1 MVHATVDDRARGL
14 PLAAAPSLTP
24 GRARPHHRDNAQRL
38 ARREALLD
46 QLDDLEAIHLM
57 AGAPETA
64 AALDRLHEELD
75 RVHAELVQ
83 ANTGLVIRGITAFV
97 AHTTPA
103 NVEDLH
109 AAARLGLWTAVCSY
123 DPDRGTFAAWAGLV
137 IRRTVHQAVNALD
150 HPTLSAADFAVRPR
164 VRRAVD
170 ALRPADRDAPVDRD
184 LVAATAGCTRGQV
197 DMVLDPPTVE
207 SLSRPVRTDGTD
219 VTLQDVLSVRLEGEG
234 EDPAD
239 LAVERTMAAEA
250 LHVVAE
256 RLQGR
261 ERRIVVR
268 RFGLDGQP
276 PASRAEIGREMGISR
291 EMVRRLELRA
301 LAVVRESVLER
312 SA

>member
-1 MVHATVDDRARGL
+1 MFKK
-14 PLAAAPSLTP
+14 
-24 GRARPHHRDNAQRL
+24 
-38 ARREALLD
+38 
-46 QLDDLEAIHLM
+46 AI
-57 AGAPETA
+57 
-64 AALDRLHEELD
+64 AALKAAKAAGFQ
-75 RVHAELVQ
+75 VTT
-83 ANTGLVIRGITAFV
+83 NT
-97 AHTTPA
+97 
-103 NVEDLH
+103 
-109 AAARLGLWTAVCSY
+109 
-123 DPDRGTFAAWAGLV
+123 
-137 IRRTVHQAVNALD
+137 TVY
-150 HPTLSAADFAVRPR
+150 
-164 VRRAVD
+164 
-170 ALRPADRDAPVDRD
+170 
-184 LVAATAGCTRGQV
+184 
-197 DMVLDPPTVE
+197 
-207 SLSRPVRTDGTD
+207 
-219 VTLQDVLSVRLEGEG
+219 EG